1 MILMIIYLDMR
12 RQICVSYP
20 CSPSKNESEIPESQA
35 ASGCRPGDLETLKQ
49 RGGANLVCD
58 FEIVFGPV
66 DDRDILENHLEHL
79 WKKESLLLVEDFG
92 EKQKGGAFAL
102 NIFFIFFEMLL
113 DIQPQLR
120 SVSWRLCSLGR

>member
-1 MILMIIYLDMR
+1 M
-12 RQICVSYP
+12 SYP
-20 CSPSKNESEIPESQA
+20 CFTPQKGVRVPESQA

-58 FEIVFGPV
+58 FEFVFGPV

-79 WKKESLLLVEDFG
+79 CKIGLTFISFFG
-92 EKQKGGAFAL
+92 LWRQTKRWSFRAKY
-102 NIFFIFFEMLL
+102 IFFNVFFEMLL

-120 SVSWRLCSLGR
+120 SVSWRLCNLGR